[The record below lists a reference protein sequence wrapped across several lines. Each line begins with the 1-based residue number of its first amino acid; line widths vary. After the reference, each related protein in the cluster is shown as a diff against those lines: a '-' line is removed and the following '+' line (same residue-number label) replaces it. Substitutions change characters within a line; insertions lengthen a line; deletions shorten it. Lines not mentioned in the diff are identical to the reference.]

1 MSSPSPRP
9 RYVPPENE
17 RSDPAED
24 GVRLARL
31 TNKCSADEDLEYYV
45 REAADIVGLIGE
57 GGERGG
63 VGRRYVDDGGEGN
76 TKAILSV
83 VFCKIRTTPPP
94 PLMEIVFANLY
105 TYPAGLFPEK

>member
-17 RSDPAED
+17 RYDPAED

-31 TNKCSADEDLEYYV
+31 KNKCSADEDLEYYV

-63 VGRRYVDDGGEGN
+63 ASGGG
-76 TKAILSV
+76 TSTTAAKAIPRP
-83 VFCKIRTTPPP
+83 F
-94 PLMEIVFANLY
+94 
-105 TYPAGLFPEK
+105 

>member
-1 MSSPSPRP
+1 M
-9 RYVPPENE
+9 
-17 RSDPAED
+17 
-24 GVRLARL
+24 

-83 VFCKIRTTPPP
+83 VFRKVRNTPERGRPGVVFFIPPTPHRNRFCKS
-94 PLMEIVFANLY
+94 LY
-105 TYPAGLFPEK
+105 LPRPGSSLKNK

>member
-1 MSSPSPRP
+1 MK
-9 RYVPPENE
+9 
-17 RSDPAED
+17 
-24 GVRLARL
+24 
-31 TNKCSADEDLEYYV
+31 NKCSADEDLEYYV

-94 PLMEIVFANLY
+94 PLMEIVLANPY
-105 TYPAGLFPEK
+105 TYPGRALP